1 MWTTFKT
8 TVHRL
13 LLTPSAVVWTL
24 IFPIILAT
32 VFNFMFE
39 PMRATTSIEAVDVA
53 VVADDSW
60 NASPFSAVVETLA
73 EADEPLIAL
82 HAVASEQEARDL
94 IEQGA
99 VEGAYLVEAI
109 DHGEKTAL
117 EKGNDADASTASA
130 VTNEAA
136 PAPHVILAPAGNG
149 SADAISHDVNR
160 SIIESIV
167 TGYLQSEALIQQV
180 TASNPAALADA
191 EAVERALSLDAPV
204 REISLTHAR
213 PDAMVTYYYALLDM
227 ASMFAAQL
235 AEEHVWRL
243 QPMASA
249 EGARRAA
256 SGTSR
261 MRQLVPTVGA
271 CWAVSSAFLAIAFGY
286 IYLTAHID
294 FGGREALC
302 LAGITAASLLSSG
315 IGAVVGALPGKLER
329 DSRSG
334 LLTAATCL
342 LSLFAGLYGAPA
354 MQLADAVARAFPAAA
369 WLNPV
374 CLIRDMFY
382 SVYYYD
388 TLAPFTLRLL
398 ACCGIAVALL
408 AGATWLL
415 RRSAHE
421 HR

>member
-1 MWTTFKT
+1 
-8 TVHRL
+8 
-13 LLTPSAVVWTL
+13 
-24 IFPIILAT
+24 
-32 VFNFMFE
+32 
-39 PMRATTSIEAVDVA
+39 
-53 VVADDSW
+53 
-60 NASPFSAVVETLA
+60 
-73 EADEPLIAL
+73 
-82 HAVASEQEARDL
+82 
-94 IEQGA
+94 
-99 VEGAYLVEAI
+99 
-109 DHGEKTAL
+109 
-117 EKGNDADASTASA
+117 
-130 VTNEAA
+130 
-136 PAPHVILAPAGNG
+136 
-149 SADAISHDVNR
+149 
-160 SIIESIV
+160 
-167 TGYLQSEALIQQV
+167 
-180 TASNPAALADA
+180 
-191 EAVERALSLDAPV
+191 
-204 REISLTHAR
+204 
-213 PDAMVTYYYALLDM
+213 
-227 ASMFAAQL
+227 
-235 AEEHVWRL
+235 
-243 QPMASA
+243 MASA
-249 EGARRAA
+249 EGDRRAA